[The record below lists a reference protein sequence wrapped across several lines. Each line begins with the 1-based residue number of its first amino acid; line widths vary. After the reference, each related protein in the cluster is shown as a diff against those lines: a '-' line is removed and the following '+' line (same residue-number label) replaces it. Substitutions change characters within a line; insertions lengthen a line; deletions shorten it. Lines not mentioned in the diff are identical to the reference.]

1 MQTKNERLESWK
13 ERRCEFYR
21 SGMTRKAYCQRH
33 KIKESTLDY
42 WFSRIRKLE
51 KAHGFVEVKPISPG
65 VENTAIVVVAGRF
78 RIEIKEPVAVQLLAD
93 TVRALE
99 SIG

>member
-1 MQTKNERLESWK
+1 MQTKIERLESWK
-13 ERRCEFYR
+13 EKRREFQQ
-21 SGMTRKAYCQRH
+21 SGMTRKAYCQKHR
-33 KIKESTLDY
+33 IKESTLDY

-65 VENTAIVVVAGRF
+65 VGSTSIVVVAGRF
-78 RIEIKEPVAVQLLAD
+78 RIELKEPVAIQMLAD